1 MLHQGFVGRHNDAP
15 RVPCACDFGGLVE
28 FEREQELRQRRVRA
42 GKKRGLK
49 QNAEIVIRI
58 NPSGSGAP

>member
-1 MLHQGFVGRHNDAP
+1 
-15 RVPCACDFGGLVE
+15 VE

-58 NPSGSGAP
+58 NPSGSR